1 MALYAVSV
9 DDASVQIASFTCFMP
24 VLELLSMELSVLVY
38 LCNNSDYLDS
48 VVRAGAQGFLLN
60 DFY

>member
-9 DDASVQIASFTCFMP
+9 DDASVEIASFTCFLP
-24 VLELLSMELSVLVY
+24 VLELLSLELSVLVY
-38 LCNNSDYLDS
+38 LCNNSDYLNS
-48 VVRAGAQGFLLN
+48 VVRASAQEFLRN